1 MDTLANALTT
11 IKNNEIRGKKECLI
25 YPASKFIA
33 NILRVMQKAGY
44 IGEFEVI
51 DDGRSGKIRVQLLG
65 RINDCGVIKP
75 RFPVKK
81 NEYTEWEKKYLPGR
95 DIGLLIVST
104 SKGLMSNIEAK
115 KLGIGGFLIAY
126 VW

>member
-1 MDTLANALTT
+1 
-11 IKNNEIRGKKECLI
+11 
-25 YPASKFIA
+25 
-33 NILRVMQKAGY
+33 MQKAGY